1 VRKAVSLWRL
11 NIPEAEKARRTR
23 NVRKLIS
30 VSAKEVSKILAVV
43 KKIDPKAHIVEEF
56 APAESFISPHDSKW
70 YSDAKSTWHPGVTLR
85 IRRENAGLTQARL
98 ADMAGL
104 AAANISAIENGRR
117 SMGLIVAK
125 KLAEALKRP
134 VSEFIEPESV
144 KK

>member
-1 VRKAVSLWRL
+1 MPV
-11 NIPEAEKARRTR
+11 AEKARRTR

-30 VSAKEVSKILAVV
+30 VSAKEASEILAAV
-43 KKIDPKAHIVEEF
+43 KKIDPKAHIVENN
-56 APAESFISPHDSKW
+56 AHAESFVSPQSSKW
-70 YSDAKSTWHPGVTLR
+70 YQDVKSTWHPGITLR
-85 IRRENAGLTQARL
+85 IRRENAGYTQAQL
-98 ADMAGL
+98 ANMADL

-134 VSEFIEPESV
+134 VSEFIEQERV

>member
-1 VRKAVSLWRL
+1 MPV
-11 NIPEAEKARRTR
+11 AEKARRTR

-30 VSAKEVSKILAVV
+30 VSAKEASEILAAV
-43 KKIDPKAHIVEEF
+43 KKIDPKAHIVEN
-56 APAESFISPHDSKW
+56 AAHTESFISPQSSKW
-70 YSDAKSTWHPGVTLR
+70 YRDVKSSWHPGITLR
-85 IRRENAGLTQARL
+85 IRRENAGYTQAQL

-134 VSEFIEPESV
+134 VSEFIEPESM
-144 KK
+144 KE